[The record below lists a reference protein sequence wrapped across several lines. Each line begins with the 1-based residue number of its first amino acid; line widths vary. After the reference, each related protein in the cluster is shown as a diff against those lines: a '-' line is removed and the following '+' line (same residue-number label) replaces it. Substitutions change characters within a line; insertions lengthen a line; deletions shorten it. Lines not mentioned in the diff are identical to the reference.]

1 MQGRWSLV
9 GNRFRGTTAAAVTL
23 AALLAG
29 PVLAG
34 QTGPGAV
41 TGAVLDPL
49 GARVPG
55 ATVTLLRDGKAV
67 GETSSDGQGQ
77 FSFPGV
83 EAGRYQLEAKA
94 SGFEP
99 QRERPFFVGSGAR
112 VALDV
117 PLQIGLKQE
126 VVVTAA
132 ATAEQASQVGAPV
145 TVINRQTLDDLAK
158 PSLLE
163 ALRLVPGSQVVQA
176 GGRGGVTSL
185 FVRGGA
191 SNFNKVLVDGIPV
204 NAIGGG
210 FDYSGFATTGV
221 ERVEALRDANS
232 VLYGSD
238 ALAGVISI
246 TTRRGQTRTPEL
258 SGSVDGGTLG
268 THREEVS
275 LGGTAQRFDYF
286 GAYSHFATDNRVP
299 NNAYKND
306 TFVGRIGWALGSAS
320 DISATFRRVN
330 SDYGVPNAIDFY
342 GIADDSSQSGK
353 STYVSV
359 IAQSQ
364 FTPAWHG
371 ALRLASFDDTY
382 DNVNPSPT
390 GEPFDPFGFGANY
403 LGRTV
408 TIRGANGT
416 TATGQAILDYSGTYP
431 QPFESQA
438 KRRAAAAQTTYQ
450 VVPALSL
457 SGGARF
463 EHEEGFSDSGTRSS
477 TDRDNYGSFL
487 EARAKVRRFYANAGI
502 GYEHN
507 EVFRSAWTPRLSAAV
522 YLREPSSTGSVGDTK
537 LVFNVGRGIKAPSIS
552 QENSSLFKL
561 LAAAPNATTPASPIG
576 PERSR
581 SLDVGVEQ
589 GLRRGQV
596 RLRAAYFDSR
606 YSDLIEF
613 LSKTALARLG
623 VPAEVVAAT
632 SFGAYVN
639 SSSYRAQG
647 LETSAEAVLG
657 GGFRIMGSYT
667 YLDTKV
673 SESFSSSALGPV
685 ENPSYPGIPI
695 GAYSPLV
702 GARPFRRPTHS
713 GNLLLTY
720 TKGPAQVSLAGYFA
734 GKSDDST
741 FLSDGFFGNSMLLPN
756 HDLNGRYQKLDMS
769 GSYRLAQSRV
779 KLYFSAENLFD
790 QHYTPVFG
798 FPALPRTIRVG
809 VTGTLGGDG
818 SGRP

>member
-1 MQGRWSLV
+1 MQGKWSLV
-9 GNRFRGTTAAAVTL
+9 GSRSRGTTAATVTL

-29 PVLAG
+29 PVVAE
-34 QTGPGAV
+34 QTGPGSV

-67 GETSSDGQGQ
+67 GETSSDGKGQ
-77 FSFPGV
+77 FSLSGL

-99 QRERPFFVGSGAR
+99 QSARPFFVGSGAR
-112 VALDV
+112 VAVDI

-132 ATAEQASQVGAPV
+132 ATEQPASQVGAPV
-145 TVINRQTLDDLAK
+145 TVLDRRTLDDLAK
-158 PSLLE
+158 ASVLE
-163 ALRLVPGSQVVQA
+163 ALRLVPGSQVVQT

-210 FDYSGFATTGV
+210 FNYSDFATTGV
-221 ERVEALRDANS
+221 DRVEVLRDANS

-238 ALAGVISI
+238 AMAGVISI

-258 SGSVDGGTLG
+258 SGSVDGGNLG
-268 THREEVS
+268 TYRVEAS

-286 GAYSHFATDNRVP
+286 GAYSHFATDNSVP

-306 TFVGRIGWALGSAS
+306 TFVGRTGWSLGSAS
-320 DISATFRRVN
+320 DISATFRRTT
-330 SDYGVPNAIDFY
+330 SRYGVPNGIDFY
-342 GIADDSSQSGK
+342 GIADDSSQTDK
-353 STYVSV
+353 STYVGV
-359 IAQSQ
+359 TAQSH

-371 ALRLASFDDTY
+371 VLRLASFDDQY
-382 DNVNPSPT
+382 DYVNPSPT
-390 GEPFDPFGFGANY
+390 GEPFDPLGFGANY
-403 LGRTV
+403 LGNRV

-416 TATGQAILDYSGTYP
+416 SATGQAILDFGGHYP
-431 QPFESQA
+431 QPFESHA
-438 KRRAAAAQTTYQ
+438 KRRTATGQTTYQ
-450 VVPALSL
+450 VATALAVSAGL
-457 SGGARF
+457 RF
-463 EHEEGFSDSGTRSS
+463 EHEEGFTDSGTRSS
-477 TDRDNYGSFL
+477 TGRDNYGSFL
-487 EARAKVRRFYANAGI
+487 EARLKLQRFYANAGV

-507 EVFRSAWTPRLSAAV
+507 AVFLSAWTPRLSAAL
-522 YLREPSSTGSVGDTK
+522 YLREPSSTAAVGDTK
-537 LVFNVGRGIKAPSIS
+537 LVFSIGRGIKAPSIS

-561 LAAAPNATTPASPIG
+561 LEAAPNVTAPVSPIG

-581 SLDVGVEQ
+581 SLDVGLEQ
-589 GLRRGQV
+589 GLWRGQV
-596 RLRAAYFDSR
+596 RLRVAYFHNK

-613 LSKTALARLG
+613 LNKTALTRLG
-623 VPAEVVAAT
+623 IPAEDVAAT

-647 LETSAEAVLG
+647 WETSAEAMLG
-657 GGFRIMGSYT
+657 GAVRVMASYT
-667 YLDTKV
+667 YLDAEV
-673 SESFSSSALGPV
+673 SKSFSSSALRPV
-685 ENPSYPGIPI
+685 ENSSYPGIPI
-695 GAYSPLV
+695 GAFGPLV

-713 GNLLLTY
+713 GNLLVTY
-720 TKGPAQVSLAGYFA
+720 TRGPAQVSLAGYFV
-734 GKSDDST
+734 GKADDST

-756 HDLNGRYQKLDMS
+756 HDLNGGYQKLDLS
-769 GSYRLAQSRV
+769 GSYRLAHSRV
-779 KLYFSAENLFD
+779 KLYFSAENLRD
-790 QHYTPVFG
+790 QHYTPAFG

-809 VTGTLGGDG
+809 VTGSLGGDG
-818 SGRP
+818 PHKP